1 MTCKRSPQGHSRSDS
16 TSASKSDSIG
26 SIISPNGL
34 STPYSARRCTRYSL

>member
-1 MTCKRSPQGHSRSDS
+1 MTCKRRPQGHRRNQS
-16 TSASKSDSIG
+16 TSASTLDSIG